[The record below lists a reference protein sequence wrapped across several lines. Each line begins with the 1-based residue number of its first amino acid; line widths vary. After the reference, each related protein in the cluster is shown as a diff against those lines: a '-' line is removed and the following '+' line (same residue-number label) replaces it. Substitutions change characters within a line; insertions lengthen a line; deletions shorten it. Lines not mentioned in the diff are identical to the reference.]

1 VIKISQGIVVC
12 FFRFCFIKKEILSR
26 KMSGPCCVDPGA
38 KQSHEAQGSQQTIA
52 GVNTYKTGE
61 GKSAIVLFTDVFGSS
76 FINAQKLADSF
87 AAGSQTTVLIPDY
100 FNGDP
105 IDPNAPNIFALLP
118 DWLKKHPVTDACA
131 LAEKFVSTIKGQYQ
145 SIQVNNNC
153 SFNK

>member
-1 VIKISQGIVVC
+1 
-12 FFRFCFIKKEILSR
+12 
-26 KMSGPCCVDPGA
+26 MSGLGSCCVDPGA
-38 KQSHEAQGSQQTIA
+38 KQSHEAQGSIQQIA

-61 GKSAIVLFTDVFGSS
+61 GKSAIVLFTDVFGST

-105 IDPNAPNIFALLP
+105 INPNEPNVFAILP
-118 DWLKKHPVTDACA
+118 DWLKKHPPTDACA
-131 LAEKFVSTIKGQYQ
+131 LAEKFVSTIKGHYQ
-145 SIQVNNNC
+145 SIQVNNTH